1 MASPAE
7 YVWSGGESSNTPT
20 RRDAWA
26 LLIGAGQD
34 LPCTV
39 KDATELGRILLDPSR
54 CAFPEAKVIVKTDSE
69 ANRTAIL
76 QTLTSLAELAE
87 EESSVIIFFSGHGIK
102 NHHTNDNYI
111 MPNGYD
117 IDQLSTTAI
126 SGTELGDKISAI
138 KAKRVLLI
146 FDCCFAGGFNQVGA
160 SQTKSP
166 TKGIQ
171 SEPIPLPKDVIH
183 RFTSGSG
190 RFILTSSRKNEESLT
205 GKPVS
210 IFTRALI
217 EALCGYGEHQ
227 DNYVRVG
234 DIITYCAS
242 RVTYLT
248 RDKQHPTCDWNGRA
262 ENYPVAFF
270 AGGDNKP
277 KSLPGWLGKAPPD
290 SDDDE
295 QTDIWDRNPN
305 LDTPRTRIGNVNG
318 SVMINYG
325 SGNVIGSIGGD
336 FVNGNK
342 IESTKFRRDRR

>member
-1 MASPAE
+1 MASSIE
-7 YVWSGGESSNTPT
+7 YAWPDGESSNTPAT
-20 RRDAWA
+20 RDAWA
-26 LLIGAGQD
+26 LLIGAGYD

-39 KDATELGRILLDPSR
+39 KDAKELKRILLDPTR
-54 CAFPEAKVIVKTDSE
+54 CAFPESKVIVKTDSE
-69 ANRTAIL
+69 ANRTEIL
-76 QTLTSLAELAE
+76 QSLTSLAELAE
-87 EESSVIIFFSGHGIK
+87 EESFVIIFFSGHGIK
-102 NHHTNDNYI
+102 NPLTNDNYI

-138 KAKRVLLI
+138 KAKQVLLI
-146 FDCCFAGGFNQVGA
+146 FDCCFAGGFNQIGA

-166 TKGIQ
+166 TKGLQ
-171 SEPIPLPKDVIH
+171 SEPIPLPEDVIH

-190 RFILTSSRKNEESLT
+190 RFILTSSRKNEKSLT

-217 EALCGYGEHQ
+217 EALCGCGEHQ

-234 DIITYCAS
+234 DIITHCAS
-242 RVTYLT
+242 RVAYLS
-248 RDKQHPTCDWNGRA
+248 RDRQHPTCDWNGRA

-270 AGGDNKP
+270 AGGENTP
-277 KSLPGWLGKAPPD
+277 KSLPQWLGKALPD
-290 SDDDE
+290 SDDD
-295 QTDIWDRNPN
+295 QTDGWGSNPSF
-305 LDTPRTRIGNVNG
+305 DTPRIGNVSG

-342 IESTKFRRDRR
+342 ITKIRRG